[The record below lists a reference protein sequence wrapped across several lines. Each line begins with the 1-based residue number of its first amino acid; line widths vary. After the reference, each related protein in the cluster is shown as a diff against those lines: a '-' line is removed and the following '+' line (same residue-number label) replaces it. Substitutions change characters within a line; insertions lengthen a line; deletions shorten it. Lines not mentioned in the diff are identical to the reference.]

1 LGTTISAGSIFIV
14 EGWIQTPAGAF
25 PSPAFTVTVYNDG
38 PSRILKTFTVS
49 ATGLDVQSIQGFAE
63 LHFVHN
69 TPKAVHVNDIADF
82 RFNISGIN
90 TFNSIRVT
98 F

>member
-1 LGTTISAGSIFIV
+1 LGSTITAGSTFII
-14 EGWIQTPAGAF
+14 EGWIRTPSSATTSPTFTITAF
-25 PSPAFTVTVYNDG
+25 NDG
-38 PSRILKTFTVS
+38 AARQLRTFTVIAS
-49 ATGLDVQSIQGFAE
+49 GPDVRNVQGFNE

-90 TFNSIRVT
+90 PFNSIRV
-98 F
+98 FF